1 MSKWFGVLIIVI
13 IASFGLGLLFKPK
26 AELAAAPQTTEIK
39 SANLRQK
46 ISSLLI
52 IHSSGTDPARLSA
65 FISRYQPA
73 GFIIMNDNIPE
84 DSTQLKTITSSLQQ
98 ASPTYP
104 LLIATD
110 QEGCSVKRLQQD
122 NFACANTLKDR
133 PVNETTE
140 AFTKRSKLLADSG
153 INLNFGTVADVTADK
168 SSFIYPRVFGSNSN
182 QAADRIAAAVE
193 ASKPYTLSTLKH
205 FPGHGETTEN
215 THTDLAV
222 ITIDK
227 NTWQQRD
234 LPPFVAGINAGAEL
248 IMFGHLNYSQID
260 NTPAT
265 LSRSWHQILQNEL
278 HYQGATITD
287 DMIMLQKTKA
297 PEYQDVVTNAVSA
310 INAGNDLILFV
321 NDYNLSEEPER
332 NIDLEALLNGLVQA
346 VQDGRI
352 PESRINESVERV
364 NRLRMQTNKS

>member
-1 MSKWFGVLIIVI
+1 LPVLG
-13 IASFGLGLLFKPK
+13 SLFLIPTKSEPVYK
-26 AELAAAPQTTEIK
+26 QKTAEIK
-39 SANLRQK
+39 SPSIRQK
-46 ISSLLI
+46 LASILI
-52 IHSSGTDPARLSA
+52 LHASGTDPTKLSA
-65 FISRYQPA
+65 FISHYQPA
-73 GFIIMNDNIPE
+73 GFIIMSDNIP
-84 DSTQLKTITSSLQQ
+84 DDPTQLKQIISSMQQ
-98 ASPTYP
+98 ASVDHP

-182 QAADRIAAAVE
+182 QAADRVAAAVE

-265 LSRSWHQILQNEL
+265 LSRSWHQILQKRTPLSRRN
-278 HYQGATITD
+278 HY
-287 DMIMLQKTKA
+287 
-297 PEYQDVVTNAVSA
+297 
-310 INAGNDLILFV
+310 
-321 NDYNLSEEPER
+321 R
-332 NIDLEALLNGLVQA
+332 
-346 VQDGRI
+346 
-352 PESRINESVERV
+352 
-364 NRLRMQTNKS
+364 